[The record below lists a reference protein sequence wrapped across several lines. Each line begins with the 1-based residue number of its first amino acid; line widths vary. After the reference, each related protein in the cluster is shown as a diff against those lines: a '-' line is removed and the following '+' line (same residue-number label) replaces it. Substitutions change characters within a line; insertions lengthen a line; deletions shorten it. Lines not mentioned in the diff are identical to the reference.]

1 MPDQNQRDEYESMAR
16 LLGLLFGFAALS
28 VFAEGLYVPLKR
40 LGAGL
45 YRQDMTALA
54 AFHDTVVPLL
64 PALMLLGAL
73 WQGRRLFRHLASGEL
88 LVPATAGFVRRS
100 GEWIAAAAA
109 TGLLV
114 GEIVDGARPGWAFLV
129 GLGAIG
135 LALRSLAGVI
145 DQAAR
150 LKADHDQII

>member
-1 MPDQNQRDEYESMAR
+1 MPGRHQQDEFESMSR
-16 LLGLLFGFAALS
+16 LLGLLFGFASFS

-45 YRQDMTALA
+45 YGQDVTAVT

-73 WQGRRLFRHLASGEL
+73 WQGRQLFRHLARGDILAPE
-88 LVPATAGFVRRS
+88 TAGFVRRS
-100 GEWIAAAAA
+100 GEWITAAAVA
-109 TGLLV
+109 GLIV
-114 GEIVDGARPGWAFLV
+114 GEIVAGARPGWAFLV

-145 DQAAR
+145 DQAAS
-150 LKADHDQII
+150 LKADHDQIV